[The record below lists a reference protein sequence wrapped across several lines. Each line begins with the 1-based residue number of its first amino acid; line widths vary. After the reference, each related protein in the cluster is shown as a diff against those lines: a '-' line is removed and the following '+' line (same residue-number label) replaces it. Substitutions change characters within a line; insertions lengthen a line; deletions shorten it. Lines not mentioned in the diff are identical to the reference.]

1 MVKSIISALLLLLCV
16 GSVVNAEQISL
27 KNGDR
32 LTGSIVSLDGK
43 KLVLKT
49 IYAGEVSIDWDSVEQ
64 FTSDQPLVLSTVD
77 KKTVTGTVRSEG
89 PDYVVTTTQGAQTMA
104 KSDIAVIRSL
114 ADQAAYDKSLHP
126 GILGGWS
133 GGGNFGLAFARGN
146 SETSN
151 LALGFDAKRKTEKEA
166 WILNATSIYS
176 TDAHLSTTTANSFQ
190 GLIRYD
196 HNLSKRVFA
205 YRSVRWRLR

>member
-126 GILGGWS
+126 GILAGAEEVTLVWLSHEGIAR
-133 GGGNFGLAFARGN
+133 LAILRLDLMQN
-146 SETSN
+146 
-151 LALGFDAKRKTEKEA
+151 AKRKRRPG
-166 WILNATSIYS
+166 
-176 TDAHLSTTTANSFQ
+176 F
-190 GLIRYD
+190 
-196 HNLSKRVFA
+196 
-205 YRSVRWRLR
+205 